1 MSAYLIWLIITIV
14 LLAVEMMIGSIFIL
28 ACVLGSAGGCI
39 AAVLGGGVALQALTA
54 AVITI
59 VGVIVVASL
68 NKRKKNKFES
78 EIVDN
83 DLDLGKDV
91 MVSELNPDG
100 SATVDYRGTKWKAY
114 PKEGTLEPG
123 HYRISKV
130 DGARLI
136 LEK

>member
-1 MSAYLIWLIITIV
+1 MSAYLIWLIIAIV

-28 ACVLGSAGGCI
+28 ACVVGAASGCLV
-39 AAVLGGGVALQALTA
+39 AVLGGGIAMQALSA
-54 AVITI
+54 AIVTI
-59 VGVIVVASL
+59 VGVIIVAAL

-91 MVSELNPDG
+91 MVSAVNTDG
-100 SATVDYRGTKWKAY
+100 SATVDYRGAKWKAY
-114 PKEGTLEPG
+114 PKEGMLEPG

-130 DGARLI
+130 DGTRLI

>member
-1 MSAYLIWLIITIV
+1 MSAYLIWLIIAIV

-28 ACVLGSAGGCI
+28 ACVVGAASGCLV
-39 AAVLGGGVALQALTA
+39 AVLGGGIAMQTLSA
-54 AVITI
+54 AIVTI
-59 VGVIVVASL
+59 VGVIIFAAL

-91 MVSELNPDG
+91 MVSAVNTDG
-100 SATVDYRGTKWKAY
+100 SATVDYRGAKWKAY
-114 PKEGTLEPG
+114 TKEGMLEPG

-130 DGARLI
+130 DGTRLI